1 MFFLTFSLSIFD
13 VLGIKLIFFL
23 FFFSMEFS
31 HSHLIFF
38 LRYQIRSW
46 RPFNKLGGY
55 FFIILVRV
63 YLDLIIVHFFCLVR
77 FIYCNYLFF
86 NHIIKLTKLI
96 EPNRVNYSILGLFY
110 LKMLV
115 FPKNL
120 FYVGEI
126 QLSPWC
132 STSHQFSKQ
141 LAVIT
146 FMNNTHMLLLAISLG
161 YLYN

>member
-38 LRYQIRSW
+38 LRYQIRSR

-120 FYVGEI
+120 FLCWGNSAQPMV
-126 QLSPWC
+126 
-132 STSHQFSKQ
+132 
-141 LAVIT
+141 
-146 FMNNTHMLLLAISLG
+146 
-161 YLYN
+161 